1 MDYQKE
7 LGVIREDVGLI
18 YGPEELARFNSFNEG
33 WNPVQLLKICFP
45 GVYHLYKKSFMAELA
60 REWFNR
66 TFPERA
72 I

>member
-7 LGVIREDVGLI
+7 LGVIREDVGAA
-18 YGPEELARFNSFNEG
+18 YGPEEQARFDALKHC
-33 WNPVQLLKICFP
+33 NPAGILADCFP
-45 GVYHLYKKSFMAELA
+45 GLYHLYKAGFMAELA